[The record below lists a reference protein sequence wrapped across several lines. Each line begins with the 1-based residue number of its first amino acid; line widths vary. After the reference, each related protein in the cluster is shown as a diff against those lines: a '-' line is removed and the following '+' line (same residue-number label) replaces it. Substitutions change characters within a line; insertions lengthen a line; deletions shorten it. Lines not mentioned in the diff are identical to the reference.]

1 MGPLNHEK
9 VLMSI
14 FWWLVKLRAEEGG
27 SSGELKFCFL
37 GWVALTLRPGGLSD
51 ELLQPLHLGVHLLVV
66 GLPGVHLRRG
76 EEGRVRAHVGAQE
89 VAVGAQADHHSFQL
103 PVERKE
109 EKGKERK

>member
-1 MGPLNHEK
+1 M
-9 VLMSI
+9 V
-14 FWWLVKLRAEEGG
+14 FR
-27 SSGELKFCFL
+27 
-37 GWVALTLRPGGLSD
+37 VALTLRPGGLSD

-66 GLPGVHLRRG
+66 GLPGVHLRCG

-109 EKGKERK
+109 EKGKERKGKEVKKRLDKTRQEETFFLKFALNNLTHL